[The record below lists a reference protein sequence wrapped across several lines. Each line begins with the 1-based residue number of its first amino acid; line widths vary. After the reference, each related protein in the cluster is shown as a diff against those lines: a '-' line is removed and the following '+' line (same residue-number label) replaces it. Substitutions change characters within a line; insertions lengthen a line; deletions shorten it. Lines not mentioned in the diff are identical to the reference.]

1 MDPLLLKYA
10 AGLGVLALAAALVW
24 FDKIDKAI
32 MATLLL
38 GAAAAVGFQI
48 TPGGAP

>member
-1 MDPLLLKYA
+1 MEIIPLILKYV
-10 AGLGVLALAAALVW
+10 AGAGVLGLAAYLVW
-24 FDKIDKAI
+24 YDKIDKAI

-48 TPGGAP
+48 TPA